1 MASCPCC
8 SHTMLRHIRHNQIF
22 WYCRHCWQ
30 EMPNLNASPSLAKY
44 SQSLENLIQRKSL
57 VNEFIK
63 TEKLCQKVS

>member
-30 EMPNLNASPSLAKY
+30 EMPNFNSSPSLSKY
-44 SQSLENLIQRKSL
+44 SQSLENIIQKKASVRELMNS
-57 VNEFIK
+57 
-63 TEKLCQKVS
+63 EKLYPKAS

>member
-30 EMPNLNASPSLAKY
+30 EMPNLNSSPSLSKY
-44 SQSLENLIQRKSL
+44 SQSLESIIQKKASVREL
-57 VNEFIK
+57 GK
-63 TEKLCQKVS
+63 TEKLYQKAS